1 MGLQLI
7 VLALIVVQTR
17 PDLREVDA
25 RISRGIDY
33 LVRSQK
39 ADGSFGPSDSISGDV
54 GTTGLAV
61 QALADSTL
69 ETTPERLR
77 AIGRGLRFLENR
89 IQADGLAYD
98 PSEGLR
104 VFKTAMA
111 ARAFSES
118 NIPRYRARAVELMA
132 RIGSTTRFESQST
145 DDAHAAEGSEG
156 HATAELLKALSAEPG
171 TDQATDR
178 AIAFLLQLDHS
189 TTEAGEAHSATASTI
204 PHDQPGYV
212 SYESLPS
219 LIYRDLSLED
229 ADVIAVLKALREKFT
244 LAENPDLTRRFARQ
258 SKSAGEQGLYFNLLV
273 VARVLSLLPDTEF
286 VTDSGARHDWVAL
299 LSQRLC
305 SLQMQDGSW
314 SNSDPR
320 WWEGSPALTTSY
332 AILTLRLCQARSL
345 ADIVNSPPSPR
356 K

>member
-1 MGLQLI
+1 MIAFAIAGLLCVSDQAKLESHI
-7 VLALIVVQTR
+7 TRGVQ
-17 PDLREVDA
+17 
-25 RISRGIDY
+25 Y

-39 ADGSFGPSDSISGDV
+39 TDGSFGRSDAITGDV

-61 QALADSTL
+61 QALADSAL
-69 ETTPERLR
+69 EASPERLR

-111 ARAFSES
+111 ARAFSVS

-132 RIGSTTRFESQST
+132 RIGSATRFESQST
-145 DDAHAAEGSEG
+145 DDAQAAEGFEG
-156 HATAELLKALSAEPG
+156 RDTAELLKALSAEPG

-189 TTEAGEAHSATASTI
+189 TTEADEAHSATASTI

-219 LIYRDLSLED
+219 LIYRDLRLED

-314 SNSDPR
+314 ANSDPR

-345 ADIVNSPPSPR
+345 ADIVNSPPSQR